1 MLSIVTSMTNPE
13 ERGDPWKEALNCFED
28 FADEVIIK
36 GNDWPYEFKWD
47 HIGKTFES
55 GIKEASGDWV
65 VMMSLDYFFHEKY
78 KKKLQNALLK
88 YQDAPAVA
96 FPQYQFFTPNYYNVK
111 TRIALALNKKL
122 YKDRLGYTGGS
133 DLCLASLDGK
143 TIDIRAIPNVNI
155 PIFQYDFCFKSKN
168 MIADDRARFARAWFR
183 EFNNYEGRGGPN
195 PQEAYEAW
203 FQNIKTKYSTHTHKM
218 KIINHPIYIQHKLNG
233 LSPEQFGF
241 DIFGLKSTAYKPPI
255 NFLKGLKEK
264 HLNNLIFS
272 KRNSSVYQNYP
283 V

>member
-65 VMMSLDYFFHEKY
+65 IMMSLDYFFHEKH
-78 KKKLQNALLK
+78 KRKLLDSLLK

-96 FPQYQFFTPNYYNVK
+96 FPQYQFFSPNYYSVK

-122 YKDRLGYTGGS
+122 YNDRLGYTGGS

-143 TIDIRAIPNVNI
+143 TIDIRTIPNINI
-155 PIFQYDFCFKSKN
+155 PLFQYDFCFKSKD

-183 EFNNYEGRGGPN
+183 EFNNYEGRGGASPE
-195 PQEAYEAW
+195 EAYDAW

-218 KIINHPIYIQHKLNG
+218 KIINHPIYIQQKLND

-241 DIFGLKSTAYKPPI
+241 DIFGLKSTVYKPPI

-264 HLNNLIFS
+264 HINNLIFS
-272 KRNSSVYQNYP
+272 KRNSNVYQNYP